1 MKYDENILFMA
12 RVNVMHSDILK
23 VAKFCGSSLATS
35 KNFVAVKNII
45 LSQPERMYIVVSAPG
60 ARFKGDVKVTDLL
73 YKCYDLSLE
82 NKDFS
87 EPFEEIKR
95 RYGEITD
102 NLNIDID
109 IDFEFRRLY
118 NHIKNREGQDLVA
131 SRGEYICAKIM
142 AKYLGFDFVD
152 AEGLILFFENGK
164 LDPDRTNDALQDELG
179 KHKYAVIPGFYGSIA
194 YGERKGEIKTFSRGG
209 SDITGAIVARAVMA
223 DLYENWTDV
232 SGFLMA
238 DPRIIDSPTP
248 IEIVTYKEL
257 RELSYM
263 GASVLHAESIYPVR
277 YAGIPILIKN
287 TMSPEDSGTLIVP
300 KGEKEMPKKITGI
313 AGKKGFTAVTVF
325 KDMMNSEI
333 GFYRRLLECFEKLNI
348 PVEHSPSGIDTITV
362 IIPSESIRECRRELL
377 CLICDAVNP
386 EWTVIEEGLS
396 LIAVVGSALK
406 GSESVLDRI
415 FKAVAGAKIEIKII
429 DMGIGE
435 GTIILAT
442 SEINYELAIS
452 SLYKELAG

>member
-1 MKYDENILFMA
+1 
-12 RVNVMHSDILK
+12 MHSDILK
-23 VAKFCGSSLATS
+23 VAKFGGSSLAAA
-35 KNFVAVKNII
+35 KNFEAVTRII
-45 LSQPERMYIVVSAPG
+45 TSQPERRYIVVSAPG
-60 ARFKGDVKVTDLL
+60 ARFKGDEKVTDLL
-73 YKCYDLSLE
+73 YKCYE
-82 NKDFS
+82 NASAGKDFT
-87 EPFEEIKR
+87 ETLDKIKE
-95 RYGEITD
+95 RYMEITD
-102 NLNIDID
+102 TLKIDID
-109 IDFEFRRLY
+109 IDFEIHKLY
-118 NHIKNREGQDLVA
+118 NHINNLEGKDLVA

-152 AEGLILFFENGK
+152 ADGLILFQENGK
-164 LDPDRTNDALQDELG
+164 LDSERTNDALQDELK

-194 YGERKGEIKTFSRGG
+194 YGPNKGEIKTFSRGG

-287 TMSPEDSGTLIVP
+287 TMSPEDCGTLIVA
-300 KGEKEMPKKITGI
+300 KGEKEMSKRITGI
-313 AGKKGFTAVTVF
+313 AGKKGFCAVTVF
-325 KDMMNSEI
+325 KDMMNSEV
-333 GFYRRLLECFEKLNI
+333 GFYRKLLECFEKLNI
-348 PVEHSPSGIDTITV
+348 PIEHSPSGIDSVTV
-362 IIPSESIRECRRELL
+362 IVPSESVKSCRRDLI
-377 CLICDAVNP
+377 CLICDAVSP
-386 EWTVIEEGLS
+386 EWTTIEDGLS
-396 LIAVVGSALK
+396 LIAVVGTALK
-406 GSESVLDRI
+406 GTESVLDRI
-415 FKAVAGAKIEIKII
+415 FKAIASAKIEIKII

-442 SEINYELAIS
+442 NEKSYELAVS
-452 SLYKELAG
+452 ALYNELAV